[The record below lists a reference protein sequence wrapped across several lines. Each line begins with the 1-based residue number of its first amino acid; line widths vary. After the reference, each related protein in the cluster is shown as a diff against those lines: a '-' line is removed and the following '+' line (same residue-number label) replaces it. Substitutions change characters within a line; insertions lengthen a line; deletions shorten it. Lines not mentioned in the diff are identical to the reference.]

1 MIAPGAML
9 GVLGGGQLG
18 RMFAMAA
25 HRLGYRVTALS
36 STTDCPAAGA
46 VDRLICAALDD
57 RAALQEIGRTC
68 AAVSIETENV
78 PCETLEYLALH
89 THLAPGAQAL
99 RIAQDRRAEKA
110 FLSSIGMPVAPHAIV
125 DSADASL
132 PAGLLPGI
140 LKVCR
145 SGYDGKGQMAVTNP
159 AELRFAFDSLG
170 GAPCVLEARLDLA
183 AELSVILARDNHG
196 QVAIFPVPMNTHQH
210 GVLDLSV
217 VPAPLPGRITGL
229 ARRLARRV
237 ATALDYHG
245 VLCVE
250 YFLLRDGRLM
260 INEIA
265 PRPHNSGHFTIEACA
280 SSQFEQQVRILAG
293 LPLGDTRLLHA
304 AAMVNLLGDLWQ
316 EEEPH
321 WPLVLSHP
329 DLRLHLYGKSQA
341 KPGRKMGHMTA
352 LGRPAQRVGADLL
365 RLRDALRRSSRA
377 TAAGSRDEN
386 LALATQ

>member
-1 MIAPGAML
+1 
-9 GVLGGGQLG
+9 
-18 RMFAMAA
+18 
-25 HRLGYRVTALS
+25 
-36 STTDCPAAGA
+36 

-68 AAVSIETENV
+68 AAVTIETENV
-78 PCETLEYLALH
+78 PAEALEYLALH
-89 THLAPGAQAL
+89 TRLAPGAPAL
-99 RIAQDRRAEKA
+99 RIAQDRGAEKA
-110 FLSSIGMPVAPHAIV
+110 FLRSIGMPVAPHAIV
-125 DSADASL
+125 DSADTSL

-140 LKVCR
+140 LKACR

-159 AELRFAFDSLG
+159 AELRFAFESLG
-170 GAPCVLEARLDLA
+170 GTPCVLEARLDLA

-196 QVAIFPVPMNTHQH
+196 QVAIFPVPMNTHKH

-217 VPAPLPGRITGL
+217 VPAPLPGKITSL
-229 ARRLARRV
+229 ARRLARHV

-280 SSQFEQQVRILAG
+280 SSQFEQQVRVLAG

-304 AAMVNLLGDLWQ
+304 AAMANLLGDLWQ

-321 WPLVLSHP
+321 WPVVLSHP

-365 RLRDALRRSSRA
+365 HLRDALRRSSRA
-377 TAAGSRDEN
+377 TAPGGRDED
-386 LALATQ
+386 LALTTQ